1 MVVTLKVNTEKN
13 KINSPRSP
21 NSFENALAVMDT
33 PFKAGSFQTPETK
46 IANAVI
52 EQTRIVS
59 INGPIIATRPSL
71 TGSFVF
77 AAPCAITSVPNPA
90 SLENTALRIP

>member
-13 KINSPRSP
+13 KIKSPRSP

-33 PFKAGSFQTPETK
+33 PFKVGSFQTPETK

-52 EQTRIVS
+52 EQTRMVS
-59 INGPIIATRPSL
+59 INGHL
-71 TGSFVF
+71 
-77 AAPCAITSVPNPA
+77 
-90 SLENTALRIP
+90 LIPF